1 MKVVDCLWEIK
12 NIGKRTVEI
21 SIESNDEITGEQL
34 KAIYNNYDYVVIKVP
49 INKIDVNTILAD
61 LGFMMIECQY
71 KISKLYKDFNP
82 DDRLIKRL
90 IPKFNFKKVGSKE
103 DFKILT
109 DKMTLGMFT
118 TDRIALDPHFGF
130 EDSYRRYK
138 NWMTTEFE
146 NQTSEFLL
154 TCLNENP
161 IGYCMYKKEND
172 TVDGLL
178 GGIFEEYQDSGY
190 GLITP
195 LQLFLYAYKDDEF
208 CFKKMITSIS
218 SNNAP
223 VVELYNYL
231 NFRLTDTTYVFVK
244 HLD

>member
-90 IPKFNFKKVGSKE
+90 IPKFNFKKVVSKE
-103 DFKILT
+103 DFKGLT
-109 DKMTLGMFT
+109 DRMTLGMFS
-118 TDRIALDPHFGF
+118 TDRIALDPHFGL

-146 NQTSEFLL
+146 NRTSEFLL
-154 TCLNENP
+154 TCLNEKP

-218 SNNAP
+218 SNNTP

>member
-1 MKVVDCLWEIK
+1 MKITDCYWEK
-12 NIGKRTVEI
+12 ENLNKRVVEI
-21 SIESNDEITGEQL
+21 SIDANDEFARDLLEGFTNG
-34 KAIYNNYDYVVIKVP
+34 YDYVCVKVP
-49 INKIDVNTILAD
+49 IGKMDFNFGLANM
-61 LGFMMIECQY
+61 GYTMIECQY
-71 KISKLYKDFNP
+71 KISKLYNDFNP

-90 IPKFNFKKVGSKE
+90 IPKFNFKTVVSKE
-103 DFKILT
+103 DFKVLT
-109 DKMTLGMFT
+109 DKMTLGMFS
-118 TDRIALDPHFGF
+118 TDRIALDPHFGL

-146 NQTSEFLL
+146 NRTSEFLL

-195 LQLFLYAYKDDEF
+195 LQLFLYAYTDDEF

-231 NFRLTDTTYVFVK
+231 NFKLTDTTYVFVK